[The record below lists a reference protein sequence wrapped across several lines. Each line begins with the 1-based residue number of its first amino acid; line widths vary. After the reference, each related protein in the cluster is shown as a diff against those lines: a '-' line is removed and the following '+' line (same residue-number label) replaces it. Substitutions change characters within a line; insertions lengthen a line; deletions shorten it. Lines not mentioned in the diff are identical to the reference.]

1 MKNGIRFTGS
11 MVLVYNNFMDS
22 QVLIERF
29 RTELGRPPLR
39 DMALHPYSHFR
50 IGGPADYFFE
60 AVTENELVQA
70 LKITREINLRH
81 RVIGG
86 GYNLL
91 FDDLGYR
98 GLILRNAVKDIRL
111 EDSSRIVISSG
122 STLKDL
128 ISFCV
133 EQELGGLEFLT
144 GIPGTVGGAV
154 YGNAG
159 AFDQDIGQALRGA
172 RLLTYSGEIMP
183 VEREFFDFSYR
194 FSRLKT
200 SEHILL
206 SAILEGTSRARAR
219 IQDLLS
225 DYSLKRENRHPPWGV
240 ACAGSYFKNPVL
252 ASGEKVPAAFLL
264 DQVGAKG
271 MQVGSAAVYSGH
283 ANFIINQDLATSEDV
298 RELASQLKAKVKKR
312 FSVDLSEE
320 VIFLPAEP

>member
-1 MKNGIRFTGS
+1 
-11 MVLVYNNFMDS
+11 MDS
-22 QVLIERF
+22 QAIIERF
-29 RTELGRPPLR
+29 RIELGYPPLQNIN
-39 DMALHPYSHFR
+39 LQPYSHFR
-50 IGGPADYFFE
+50 IGGPADYFIE
-60 AVTENELVQA
+60 AVTENEMVQA
-70 LKITREINLRH
+70 LKIAREINLRH

-98 GLILRNAVKDIRL
+98 GLILRNAVKNIRL
-111 EDSSRIVISSG
+111 EEPSRIVISSG

-128 ISFCV
+128 IAFCID
-133 EQELGGLEFLT
+133 QELGGLEFLT

-159 AFDQDIGQALRGA
+159 AFDQDIGQVLRGA
-172 RLLTYSGEIMP
+172 RLLEFSGEIAH
-183 VEREFFDFSYR
+183 VDRDFFDFSYR
-194 FSRLKT
+194 FSRLKI

-206 SAILEGTSRARAR
+206 DAILEGTPRARNR
-219 IQDLLS
+219 IQDLLAE
-225 DYSLKRENRHPPWGV
+225 YSQKRENRHPPWGI

-264 DQVGAKG
+264 DQIGAKG
-271 MQVGSAAVYSGH
+271 MQVGGAAVYSGH
-283 ANFIINQDLATSEDV
+283 ANFIINQDLATSQDV
-298 RELASQLKAKVKKR
+298 RELASRLKEKVKKC